1 MEVILNGIYNFLNFL
16 NEHWTMI
23 CAIFVLVIAI
33 GKKAVKFFSKSQDEK
48 VAIAKAQI
56 KEIMLMLVTRAEV
69 SYAEW
74 IKAGEI
80 KRAEVV
86 DEIFVMYPILSKVS
100 NQAEIIAFIDGAID
114 EALKTMRKILEENNS
129 MNNTEGLY
137 SKISK

>member
-23 CAIFVLVIAI
+23 CAIIVLIIAI
-33 GKKAVKFFSKSQDEK
+33 SKKAMSFFNKSQDEQ

-56 KEIMLMLVTRAEV
+56 REIMLMLVTRAEV

-80 KRAEVV
+80 KRSEVI
-86 DEIFVMYPILSKVS
+86 DEVFAMFPILSKVT
-100 NQAEIIAFIDGAID
+100 NQAEIIAFIDDAID
-114 EALKTMRKILEENNS
+114 EALKTMRKIFEENS
-129 MNNTEGLY
+129 AEG
-137 SKISK
+137 

>member
-23 CAIFVLVIAI
+23 CAIIVLVIAI
-33 GKKAVKFFSKSQDEK
+33 SKKAMSFFNKSQDEQ

-56 KEIMLMLVTRAEV
+56 REIMLILVTRAEV

-80 KRAEVV
+80 KRSEVI
-86 DEIFVMYPILSKVS
+86 DEVFAMFPILSKVT
-100 NQAEIIAFIDGAID
+100 NQAEIIAFIDDAID
-114 EALKTMRKILEENNS
+114 EALKTMRKIFEENS
-129 MNNTEGLY
+129 AEG
-137 SKISK
+137 

>member
-23 CAIFVLVIAI
+23 CAIFVLIAVI
-33 GKKAVKFFSKSQDEK
+33 GKKTKEFFGKSQDEQ

-56 KEIMLMLVTRAEV
+56 REIMLMLVTRAEV

-80 KRAEVV
+80 KRSEVI
-86 DEIFVMYPILSKVS
+86 DEVFAMFPILSKVT
-100 NQAEIIAFIDGAID
+100 NQAEIIAFIDDAID
-114 EALKTMRKILEENNS
+114 EALKTMRKIFEENS
-129 MNNTEGLY
+129 AEG
-137 SKISK
+137 